1 MQKVLTPAERLI
13 VAFDFKP
20 DLTKDQ
26 GRQWV
31 RDQVLNLS
39 DQIAGIG
46 CIVKVNSALRLY
58 GYDLIDVLH
67 GRGLQVFADL
77 KFYDI
82 KETLAT
88 DGVILRETKP
98 EIVTVACCAGVAA
111 MKALKAELP
120 DSEVLGVSVLTGL
133 DDGDTDTM
141 FGCLVSDAVM
151 RFAGLGA
158 DAMLGGFISAPKEVA
173 ALRAKFGELFS
184 YNTPAIRP
192 KWSFVPGDDQNPK
205 RAMTPFEAIKAGA
218 DRIVVGRPII
228 GAAKPYDAVMR
239 TIEEITLAAA

>member
-13 VAFDFKP
+13 VGFDFKP
-20 DLTKDQ
+20 DRAKGQ
-26 GRQWV
+26 NAQWV
-31 RDQVLNLS
+31 YDSVLRLADNL
-39 DQIAGIG
+39 AGIG
-46 CIVKVNSALRLY
+46 CIAKVNSALRLY

-158 DAMLGGFISAPKEVA
+158 DAMLGGFISAPTEVR
-173 ALRAKFGELFS
+173 ALRLAFGELFS

-192 KWSFVPGDDQNPK
+192 SWAEVKGDGQNQK
-205 RAMTPFEAIKAGA
+205 RVMTPAEAIKAGA
-218 DRIVVGRPII
+218 DRIVVARPIVQ
-228 GAAKPYDAVMR
+228 AANPREAALR
-239 TIEEITLAAA
+239 TIDEIALVA